1 MSRTITN
8 NELDILV
15 RLATRRLVN
24 KDIEQLENVDTS
36 EIPDTPG
43 FDKKVRAAIK
53 RDARQEEINK
63 ILKPIGRAAKT
74 VGLVIVVGIVALFT
88 MAMAIRPI
96 RTAVWDAVVEWYEDF
111 IAVRSSD
118 TPDHPLTIEEIRFP
132 TYIPEGWSIT
142 VDSNQQGMVSLTITG
157 TNDEM
162 IFLEQ
167 KVITDEIWIDNAD
180 VELFE
185 ILLNGQNAAQLAQ
198 YSDGMIQLIWE
209 NSYVFHLT
217 SYECSLDLVLRIAES
232 IN

>member
-1 MSRTITN
+1 
-8 NELDILV
+8 
-15 RLATRRLVN
+15 VN